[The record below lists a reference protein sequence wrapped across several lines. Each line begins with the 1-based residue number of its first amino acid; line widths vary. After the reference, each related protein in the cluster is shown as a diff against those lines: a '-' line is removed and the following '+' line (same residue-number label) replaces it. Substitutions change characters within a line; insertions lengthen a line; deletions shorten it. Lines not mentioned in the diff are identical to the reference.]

1 MILTMTRSSL
11 WLIGWLVAMQAGAQD
26 SLTVDFAKR
35 QRTVVYG
42 SAAAYTVSMVGLNAL
57 WYSQYDRQPFRFFND
72 SREWKQMDK
81 VGHFYAA
88 YQVTAAGAATWR
100 WAGFDEAKA
109 VRTAALVSF
118 GILSS
123 IEILDGFSAGY
134 GASGSD
140 WVANASGAGLYWL
153 QSAVWKEQRVYPKF
167 SFHRTHLAPQR
178 PSLLGNGLLEEVVK
192 DYNGQT
198 QWLSV
203 DMDKFIP
210 GWPAWLNIAPGYGA
224 HDMLFAADG
233 ANRDNGLH
241 PYRQIYL
248 GIDFDLTA
256 FRSKNKFWNTL
267 IFIGNM
273 VRLPAPALELSRGKL
288 TGHWIYF

>member
-1 MILTMTRSSL
+1 MIRNSL
-11 WLIGWLVAMQAGAQD
+11 WLTLLLALPAGAQD
-26 SLTVDFAKR
+26 SLKVDFAKR
-35 QRTVVYG
+35 QRTVIYG
-42 SAAAYTVSMVGLNAL
+42 STAAYTVSMVGLNAL
-57 WYSQYDRQPFRFFND
+57 WYSQYDRQSFRFFDD

-81 VGHFYAA
+81 VGHFFAA
-88 YQVTAAGAATWR
+88 YQVTAIGAATWR
-100 WAGFDEAKA
+100 WAGVDEATA
-109 VRTAALVSF
+109 VRRAALVSF

-153 QSAVWKEQRVYPKF
+153 QSAVWKQQRIYPKM
-167 SFHRTHLAPQR
+167 SFHRTSLAPQR
-178 PSLLGNGLLEEVVK
+178 PSLLGNGLLEEIVK

-210 GWPAWLNIAPGYGA
+210 GWPKWLNIAPGYGA
-224 HDMLFAADG
+224 HDMLFAEDA
-233 ANRDNGLH
+233 ANHENGLS
-241 PYRQIYL
+241 PYRQLYL
-248 GIDFDLTA
+248 GLDFDLTA
-256 FRSKNKFWNTL
+256 FRSRSKFWNTL

-273 VRLPAPALELSRGKL
+273 VRLPAPAWELSRGRLK
-288 TGHWIYF
+288 GHWIYF

>member
-1 MILTMTRSSL
+1 M
-11 WLIGWLVAMQAGAQD
+11 WLLAWSASAQD
-26 SLTVDFAKR
+26 TLSIDFAKR
-35 QRTVVYG
+35 QRAVIYG
-42 SAAAYTVSMVGLNAL
+42 STAAYTVSMVGLNAL
-57 WYSQYDRQPFRFFND
+57 WYSQYDRQSFRFFDD

-81 VGHFYAA
+81 IGHFYAA
-88 YQVTAAGAATWR
+88 YQVTAIGAATWR

-167 SFHRTHLAPQR
+167 SFHRTALAPQR
-178 PSLLGNGLLEEVVK
+178 PSLLGNGLLEEIIK

-210 GWPAWLNIAPGYGA
+210 GWPKWLNIAPGYGA
-224 HDMLFAADG
+224 HDMLFAEDG
-233 ANRDNGLH
+233 ANKANGLT
-241 PYRQIYL
+241 PYRQVYL

-273 VRLPAPALELSRGKL
+273 VRLPAPALELSRGNVK
-288 TGHWIYF
+288 GHWVYF